1 MSKYYSNKKIIF
13 LFLFPAMLIYLG
25 LAIYPIIQ
33 SIVFSFYEW
42 NGLQGV
48 PMEFVGLKN
57 FMTMFRSDKFWL
69 SVKNVFQF
77 ILVNLVFQLIIGY
90 GLALLLAKGMKGFK
104 VFKTIFFF
112 PVVLPLT
119 ATALLWK
126 FIYFPN
132 NIGVLNQFLDLIG
145 LSALKNGWLID
156 IDTALNAVSIA
167 NVWTG
172 FGYHMVIG
180 FAALSAIPDGILE
193 SAMIDGATGIKR
205 FFHITLPMIWESM
218 KISIVLLV
226 TGSMK
231 NFDII
236 FVMTEGGPNGATH
249 VPSTLMYYEAFK
261 YDHYGLGSAIAVFIF
276 VACLALA
283 GLTMKAMKRDTIEF

>member
-1 MSKYYSNKKIIF
+1 MDQYYSNKRIVL
-13 LFLFPAMLIYLG
+13 LFLLPALVIYVG
-25 LAIYPIIQ
+25 LAVYPIVQ

-48 PMEFVGLKN
+48 PMEYVGMNN
-57 FMTMFRSDKFWL
+57 FGSMFRSAKFWL
-69 SVKNVFQF
+69 SVKNVLQF
-77 ILVNLVFQLIIGY
+77 IAVNLIFQIIIGY
-90 GLALLLAKGMKGFK
+90 GLAVLLAQNRPGFK
-104 VFKTIFFF
+104 IFKTIFFF

-132 NIGVLNQFLDLIG
+132 NIGVLNQLLNAIG
-145 LSALKNGWLID
+145 LESLKTGWLINTK
-156 IDTALNAVSIA
+156 TALNAVSIA

-180 FAALSAIPDGILE
+180 FAALSAIPDGIME
-193 SAMIDGATGIKR
+193 SSMIDGATGFR
-205 FFHITLPMIWESM
+205 QFFSITLPMIWESM
-218 KISIVLLV
+218 KISFVLLI

-261 YDHYGLGSAIAVFIF
+261 YDHYGLGSAISVFIF
-276 VACLALA
+276 VASLALA
-283 GLTMKAMKRDTIEF
+283 GLTIRLMRRESVEY

>member
-1 MSKYYSNKKIIF
+1 M
-13 LFLFPAMLIYLG
+13 LFLLPAVAIYVG
-25 LAIYPIIQ
+25 LAIWPIIQ
-33 SIVFSFYEW
+33 SIAFSFYEW
-42 NGLQGV
+42 NGIQGV
-48 PMEFVGLKN
+48 EMEFVGLKN
-57 FMTMFRSDKFWL
+57 FANMFGSEKFWL
-69 SVKNVFQF
+69 SVRNVFQF
-77 ILVNLVFQLIIGY
+77 IGVNLIFQITIGY
-90 GLALLLAKGMKGFK
+90 GLAVLLAKNIRGFK
-104 VFKTIFFF
+104 VFKTLFFF

-126 FIYFPN
+126 FLYFPN

-145 LSALKNGWLID
+145 LSSLKTGWLID
-156 IDTALNAVSIA
+156 TSTALNAVSIA

-193 SAMIDGATGIKR
+193 SAMIDGATGLKQFR
-205 FFHITLPMIWESM
+205 YITLPMIWESM
-218 KISIVLLV
+218 KISIILLV

-276 VACLALA
+276 VISLALA
-283 GLTMKAMKRDTIEF
+283 WLTMRLMQRDAIEY

>member
-1 MSKYYSNKKIIF
+1 MSKYYTSKKIIL
-13 LFLFPAMLIYLG
+13 LFLFPALLIYLA
-25 LAIYPIIQ
+25 LAIYPIVQ

-48 PMEFVGLKN
+48 PMKYVGLRN
-57 FMTMFRSDKFWL
+57 FISMFGSPKFWF

-77 ILVNLVFQLIIGY
+77 IAVNLVFQIIAGY
-90 GLALLLAKGMKGFK
+90 GLAILLAKNLKGFK
-104 VFKTIFFF
+104 LFKTIFFF

-132 NIGVLNQFLDLIG
+132 NIGVLNQLLGRIG
-145 LSALKNGWLID
+145 LTSLQKGWLISPA
-156 IDTALNAVSIA
+156 TALNAVSIA

-180 FAALSAIPDGILE
+180 FAAISAIPQGVIE
-193 SAMIDGATGIKR
+193 SAMIDGATGFR
-205 FFHITLPMIWESM
+205 QFFYITLPMIWESM
-218 KISIVLLV
+218 KISLVLLI

-249 VPSTLMYYEAFK
+249 VPSTLLYYEAFK
-261 YDHYGLGSAIAVFIF
+261 YDHYGLGSAIAVFVF
-276 VACLALA
+276 LACLALA
-283 GLTMKAMKRDTIEF
+283 GITIRLMRREAIEY

>member
-57 FMTMFRSDKFWL
+57 FMTMFQSDKFWL

-156 IDTALNAVSIA
+156 VDTALNAVSIA

-283 GLTMKAMKRDTIEF
+283 GFTMKAMKRDTIEF